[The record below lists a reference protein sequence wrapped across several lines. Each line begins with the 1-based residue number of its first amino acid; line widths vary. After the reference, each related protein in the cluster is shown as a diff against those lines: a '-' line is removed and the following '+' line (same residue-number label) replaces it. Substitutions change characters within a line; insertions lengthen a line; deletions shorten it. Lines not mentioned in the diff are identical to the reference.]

1 MTVTYTIGD
10 TRDVIATIPD
20 GSISLIATSPPFIAL
35 RSYLPADHP
44 DKHAEIGSE
53 PDPATFIDTLLE
65 LTAEWGRVLAP
76 WGSIAI
82 ELGDTYAGTG
92 GAGGDWSDS
101 PNTTKARV
109 SGGSDGGPPRRII
122 GQTWPRAKC
131 LALVPQAYALSL
143 AYGRNVLT
151 GQPSPAGRWLVRNI
165 ITWHR
170 PNPAVGALGDK
181 YRPSTSQIVVATRSA
196 KRWFD
201 LTAVRTPHTTADSR
215 GNVAYPRQMSGR
227 LGDDGENGSSA
238 AGNHAAGAPP
248 LDTWFDHHDGSHDT
262 WTLTTQPSSIK
273 ATVVERVPC
282 GPDDGGERT
291 TSPNCPVHGDL
302 SAPAPTAP
310 GGEPPSDPSTLHT
323 PHTDARHDPE
333 RDPADS
339 HDASTS
345 SRSGQPAASGR
356 STSSSRTAP
365 APSTGPP
372 DTPSA
377 QTVADTAHTSTSPES
392 CGDHPDTSAS
402 SSAEA
407 CPPADELETAPHSE
421 HTQGQ
426 ESACSCTFHVEK
438 HSVHSHYAMWPAKL
452 AERLILSMCPAEVC
466 TQCGEPRRRVDT
478 YTLDS
483 FRGSARPQ
491 TMRAVALADRHGL
504 TPSHIAAVRS
514 VGISGDGKAREIN
527 TGHGKNRPEV
537 QALYDEAKAVL
548 RGYVREFCINTEA
561 KPTST
566 WTSCPCGAPFIPGT
580 VLDPFAGT
588 GTTLAVADLHGRDA
602 IGIDID
608 ERNANLAPE
617 RIGMFLTVTDT
628 RKDIA

>member
-1 MTVTYTIGD
+1 MITYTIGD

-20 GSISLIATSPPFIAL
+20 GSVSLIATSPPFIAL

-82 ELGDTYAGTG
+82 ELGDTYSGSSAL
-92 GAGGDWSDS
+92 GGDCKPDGEW
-101 PNTTKARV
+101 TKCKRGALADAPPVR
-109 SGGSDGGPPRRII
+109 GGS
-122 GQTWPRAKC
+122 WPRAKC

-143 AYGRNVLT
+143 AYGRNVLS
-151 GQPSPAGRWLVRNI
+151 GQPSPAGQWLVRNV

-201 LTAVRTPHTTADSR
+201 LTAVRGEPSPNTHARTAVGVVARATTGKTAEKDGNFHTLDT
-215 GNVAYPRQMSGR
+215 
-227 LGDDGENGSSA
+227 L
-238 AGNHAAGAPP
+238 HLTAGAPP
-248 LDTWFDHHDGSHDT
+248 LDAWFDEYDGTTDT
-262 WTLTTQPSSIK
+262 WTLTTQPSK
-273 ATVVERVPC
+273 LA
-282 GPDDGGERT
+282 
-291 TSPNCPVHGDL
+291 
-302 SAPAPTAP
+302 
-310 GGEPPSDPSTLHT
+310 
-323 PHTDARHDPE
+323 
-333 RDPADS
+333 
-339 HDASTS
+339 
-345 SRSGQPAASGR
+345 
-356 STSSSRTAP
+356 
-365 APSTGPP
+365 
-372 DTPSA
+372 
-377 QTVADTAHTSTSPES
+377 
-392 CGDHPDTSAS
+392 
-402 SSAEA
+402 
-407 CPPADELETAPHSE
+407 
-421 HTQGQ
+421 
-426 ESACSCTFHVEK
+426 
-438 HSVHSHYAMWPAKL
+438 HYAMWPAKL

-566 WTSCPCGAPFIPGT
+566 WTSCPCDAPFIPGV
-580 VLDPFAGT
+580 VLDPFVGS
-588 GTTLAVADLHGRDA
+588 GTTCCVAELRGRDS
-602 IGIDID
+602 IGIDLD
-608 ERNANLAPE
+608 PRNRDLLDRRMAEVSRNLFDSP
-617 RIGMFLTVTDT
+617 MPDT
-628 RKDIA
+628 NQLDLFGGVA

>member
-201 LTAVRTPHTTADSR
+201 LTAVRGEPSPNTHARTAVGVAARATTGKTAEKDGNFHTLDT
-215 GNVAYPRQMSGR
+215 
-227 LGDDGENGSSA
+227 L
-238 AGNHAAGAPP
+238 HLTAGAPP

-262 WTLTTQPSSIK
+262 WTLTTQPSSL
-273 ATVVERVPC
+273 A
-282 GPDDGGERT
+282 
-291 TSPNCPVHGDL
+291 
-302 SAPAPTAP
+302 
-310 GGEPPSDPSTLHT
+310 
-323 PHTDARHDPE
+323 
-333 RDPADS
+333 
-339 HDASTS
+339 
-345 SRSGQPAASGR
+345 
-356 STSSSRTAP
+356 
-365 APSTGPP
+365 
-372 DTPSA
+372 
-377 QTVADTAHTSTSPES
+377 
-392 CGDHPDTSAS
+392 
-402 SSAEA
+402 
-407 CPPADELETAPHSE
+407 
-421 HTQGQ
+421 
-426 ESACSCTFHVEK
+426 
-438 HSVHSHYAMWPAKL
+438 HYAMWPAKL

-608 ERNANLAPE
+608 ARNPQLYEQRRAECARNLFDSPMPDPNQLDLFGGA
-617 RIGMFLTVTDT
+617 
-628 RKDIA
+628 A